1 MEQHAV
7 FAFLFMTAVY
17 RAIFG
22 YCFLVLM
29 VRVVGR
35 RPGRQMAPFDYILIF
50 FIGGLTLTGMVS
62 GDRSVTNAVVQV
74 VTVAA
79 THYLLTRLRQV
90 WPKFGLMLDGAPVV
104 LLMNGQWR
112 MEMLEEMRISQDEVM
127 AAARTQ
133 GLTRLSEIG
142 YAVLE
147 RNGAIS
153 ILPAGST
160 ADAAADSGGREH
172 GDSAHAA
179 G

>member
-1 MEQHAV
+1 
-7 FAFLFMTAVY
+7 MTAVY

-62 GDRSVTNAVVQV
+62 DDRSVTNAVVQV

-79 THYLLTRLRQV
+79 THYALTRLRQV

-104 LLMNGQWR
+104 LLMHGQWR
-112 MEMLEEMRISQDEVM
+112 TEMLEEMRISQDEVM
-127 AAARTQ
+127 AAARAQ
-133 GLTRLSEIG
+133 GLTSLSEVG

-153 ILPAGST
+153 ILRAGSVP
-160 ADAAADSGGREH
+160 DAAEGTGGGEH